1 MKFNIIISS
10 LVMALTAP
18 ALADFVTASRVYELE
33 PDLVHIPLSP
43 VSSLRFSNCE
53 GCRTISGQLTTST
66 RFRVDGKTVSFEDF
80 CAAMRIARRSSQSGM
95 FVQHHLESN
104 EIGSVSVAR

>member
-1 MKFNIIISS
+1 MKYRVIISS

-43 VSSLRFSNCE
+43 GSSLRYSNCE
-53 GCRTISGQLTTST
+53 GCGTISGQLTTRT
-66 RFRVDGKTVSFEDF
+66 RFRVDGKTVSFEEF
-80 CAAMRIARRSSQSGM
+80 CNAVKQARRTEHSGV
-95 FVQHHLESN
+95 FLQHHLESD